1 MTDKK
6 YWHNITIE
14 KIVKLLKSDIE
25 NGLNDEEIISR
36 QERFGKNKLPQ
47 EKPLSKFKIFL
58 EQFKSPMV
66 YILLL
71 AGIVTLLLKEYTD
84 FIVISVAVVLNTII
98 GYIQESKSSKAL
110 SELKKVL
117 SIKSIVIRNGQE
129 KEILS
134 ENLVPGDIVIL
145 RPGDKVSADGRIIE
159 SHDLKIN
166 EAALTGEWLAAS
178 KNNKILSIDTPLADR
193 DNQVYM
199 GTVVEEGS
207 AKIIIIGT
215 GIETEIGHI
224 TKLVKDTK
232 EEKTPYQ
239 KKLANF
245 SKILGLVITSI
256 CLIIFIE
263 GILTG
268 GKFIEIFTTAVA
280 VAVASIPEGL
290 PMAMT
295 VILALGMQK
304 ILKKKGLVRKL
315 SAAETLGSTSIIA
328 TDKTGTLTQGIMTLA
343 GIFTLDNKEESNRE
357 VLREVILNCE
367 AFIKNPNDKEENWEA
382 GGNFTERALVLAGAK
397 NGFLKNKLEEIE
409 PEIDKIIFSSKYKYS
424 VSLRQRNNDYKIYI
438 KGAPEIILSKSK
450 YIRINNKNINL
461 DEQRHSLLISKYEE
475 LASKGYRILAVAVKN
490 INQADDLKI
499 ENEIKDLIFTGF
511 VFLEDPIREEV
522 KNAIQTCYK
531 AGMKP
536 IIITGDHRLT
546 AKAVAS
552 QLGFKVEDKN
562 ILEGKELEKMSE
574 KEFAKILKNIQIY
587 ARVEPKHKLRIIK
600 AWQKRGEVIAMTGDG
615 INDAPALKQADIGV
629 ALGSGT
635 EVAKEVSDLVLL
647 SDDFSIIVAAVEE
660 GRAILDNIRKVIT
673 YLLSDSFTEIIL
685 ISISLLAGFPL
696 PITAVQILWINL
708 IEDGLPNIALA
719 FEPKEKDLMDQKP
732 QKRNVPLLTKEMKV
746 IIFII
751 GIVTDIFLLLI
762 FFWLNNYNSHDLQ
775 YIRTIIFACLAIDSI
790 FYVFCCKSLRQ
801 NIWHIN
807 IFNNKLL
814 LISALI
820 GFVGIV
826 AAIYVPF
833 LNTLL
838 GTVSLHLSA
847 WYIILGVAVLNIV
860 LIETAKHYFIVRH
873 NTER

>member
-475 LASKGYRILAVAVKN
+475 LASKGYRILAVATKN
-490 INQADDLKI
+490 INKADDFKI
-499 ENEIKDLIFTGF
+499 DNEIKDLIFTGF